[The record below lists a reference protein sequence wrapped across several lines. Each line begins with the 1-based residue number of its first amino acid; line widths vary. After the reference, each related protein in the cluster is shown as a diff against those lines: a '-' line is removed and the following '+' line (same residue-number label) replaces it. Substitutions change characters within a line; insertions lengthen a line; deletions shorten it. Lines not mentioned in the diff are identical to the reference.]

1 MLARVPVYAARPT
14 DKLQIPTAPAQTCCG
29 FLRGRRE
36 SEFSDQASPEAAGA
50 PGRQREEAEVWW
62 PTGCPVCLRVGAGAG
77 PSLLGQGGGLGPSRG
92 DDPTQPVRT
101 PTAGLT

>member
-1 MLARVPVYAARPT
+1 MLARVSVYEARPT

-36 SEFSDQASPEAAGA
+36 SEFNDQASPEAAGA
-50 PGRQREEAEVWW
+50 PGRQREEAETSGR
-62 PTGCPVCLRVGAGAG
+62 PTARSVAGWVQ
-77 PSLLGQGGGLGPSRG
+77 GQGGGLGSSACG